1 MDLLKECC
9 NSRELWDEFN
19 ACIQHVI
26 IVTDLQGQILFAGE
40 AVEKVLG
47 FSPLQLE
54 GKNLSVL
61 FLPEDLPCFYPN
73 LLYLASKDKVFEGEM
88 ILSRKDGTRFIAF
101 VVVRPYFGLARSL
114 IVFGIQD
121 VDKRKQLERA
131 FSETAY
137 EDLVKIADGLAHE
150 LRNPLVG
157 IGGFL
162 NRLFKACEGVEQY
175 NEYYHHIMNNLGKIE
190 TLVKKVEF
198 FARIPRPSLKR
209 MSIKEPGLEA
219 AEHYAV
225 EMENRRIELNINIED
240 VILSLDKE
248 LIVRVFT
255 ILLGNSLDAMTEGG
269 EIHIHG
275 ETRGN
280 QYIIHVTDTG
290 AGISAKDL
298 PFVFNPFFSTKP
310 NGAGID
316 LAVVK
321 RIMESHGGHIG
332 VESKHRK
339 GTTFILQF
347 PADRRRPIRVS
358 RFEDQEKSTSG

>member
-19 ACIQHVI
+19 ACIQHAI
-26 IVTDLQGQILFAGE
+26 IVTDLHGQILFAGE

-54 GKNLSVL
+54 GKNLSIL

-73 LLYLASKDKVFEGEM
+73 LLYLAGKNKVFEGEL
-88 ILSRKDGTRFIAF
+88 ILSRNDGTRFIAF
-101 VVVRPYFGLARSL
+101 VVVRPYFGVARSL

-131 FSETAY
+131 FADTAH

-157 IGGFL
+157 IGGFV

-175 NEYYHHIMNNLGKIE
+175 DEYYHHIMNNLGKIE

-198 FARIPRPSLKR
+198 FARIPRPSLAR
-209 MSIKEPGLEA
+209 ISVKEPVFEA
-219 AEHYAV
+219 AEHYAE
-225 EMENRRIELNINIED
+225 EMEQHRIELNINLDDI
-240 VILSLDKE
+240 VLSLDKD
-248 LIVRVFT
+248 LIAMVFI

-269 EIHIHG
+269 KIHIYG

-280 QYIIHVTDTG
+280 QYFIHVADTG
-290 AGISAKDL
+290 VGILAKDL
-298 PFVFNPFFSTKP
+298 PFVFNPFFSTKT

-321 RIMESHGGHIG
+321 RIVESHGGHVA

-339 GTTFILQF
+339 GSTFILQF
-347 PADRRRPIRVS
+347 PLDRRRPIRVS
-358 RFEDQEKSTSG
+358 RFEDQSR